1 MSKICKG
8 RSVEKQEQEV
18 NRQLRERRP
27 RVTGQH
33 LQWHHFSSLNNLY
46 RDLFSAETPSVE
58 FSVTYLLRIVIVI
71 YVLPEPALQGE
82 EFSTQPAKPG
92 QHRGPPP
99 SSASAQNSCQ
109 PSRGCLGSML
119 EWRRRRPLHSKK
131 ETKPTRFKCHQTFTG
146 AAFCQLLPHYSWLPV
161 ESETWYRL

>member
-1 MSKICKG
+1 M
-8 RSVEKQEQEV
+8 
-18 NRQLRERRP
+18 NRQLREGRP

-46 RDLFSAETPSVE
+46 CDLFSVETPLVE
-58 FSVTYLLRIVIVI
+58 FSVMYLLRIVIVI

-92 QHRGPPP
+92 QHRRPPASP
-99 SSASAQNSCQ
+99 ASAQNSCQ
-109 PSRGCLGSML
+109 PSHGCQGSML
-119 EWRRRRPLHSKK
+119 EWRRRRPLRSKK
-131 ETKPTRFKCHQTFTG
+131 ETKPTPFKCHQTFIG
-146 AAFCQLLPHYSWLPV
+146 AAFCQLLPHYSWLPS